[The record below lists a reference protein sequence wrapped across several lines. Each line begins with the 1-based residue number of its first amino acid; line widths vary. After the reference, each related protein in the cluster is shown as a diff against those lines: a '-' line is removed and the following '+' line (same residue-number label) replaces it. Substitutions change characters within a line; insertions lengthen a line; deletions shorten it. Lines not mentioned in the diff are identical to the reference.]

1 MHKTMILKL
10 IQRTGEIIMGW
21 FGVIETNKQD
31 AFNELFSQK
40 QYRQKFELL
49 WYRHAGNKSFAVYT
63 LDGKYVGETILWADD
78 DGEIMYKPIS
88 WTDGAAYFP
97 KKWINKL
104 LQNASD
110 FEIECYNE
118 FLAKQNQKMNARNG

>member
-1 MHKTMILKL
+1 
-10 IQRTGEIIMGW
+10 MGW
-21 FGVIETNKQD
+21 FGVLETNKQD

-49 WYRHAGNKSFAVYT
+49 WYRHVGNKSFAVYT
-63 LDGKYVGETILWADD
+63 LDGKYVGETILWADEG
-78 DGEIMYKPIS
+78 GEIMYKPIS
-88 WTDGAAYFP
+88 WTDGAVYFP

-118 FLAKQNQKMNARNG
+118 FLAKHNQKMNARNG